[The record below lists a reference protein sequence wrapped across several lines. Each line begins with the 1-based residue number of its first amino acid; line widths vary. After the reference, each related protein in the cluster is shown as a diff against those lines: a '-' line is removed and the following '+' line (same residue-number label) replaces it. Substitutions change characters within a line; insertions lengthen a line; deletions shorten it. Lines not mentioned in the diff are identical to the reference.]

1 MSSLSSLTIK
11 SSQAFNKCG
20 FRNNRLYIPAF
31 QKRGDTTVGNVIPH
45 WTIGIKSF
53 FIVPAE
59 FNYEWFCCLVHEI
72 NEPDMENGTPGTHNV
87 YRDGDSFIQNVLTP
101 NVVQICQNIC
111 IPRGNVDGSLIEMFI
126 AGAKMSTSEAV
137 LKTWQAL
144 VKKIIKQ
151 IQKKEE

>member
-1 MSSLSSLTIK
+1 
-11 SSQAFNKCG
+11 
-20 FRNNRLYIPAF
+20 
-31 QKRGDTTVGNVIPH
+31 
-45 WTIGIKSF
+45 
-53 FIVPAE
+53 
-59 FNYEWFCCLVHEI
+59 
-72 NEPDMENGTPGTHNV
+72 MENGTPGTHNV

-144 VKKIIKQ
+144 VKKTIKQ

>member
-72 NEPDMENGTPGTHNV
+72 NEPYMENGTPGTHNV

-144 VKKIIKQ
+144 VKKNIKQ